1 MTAMILL
8 LGLLSGALLY
18 TPDKNRAEL
27 EARYA
32 VASTDFVQAA
42 GLRLHVRDSGP
53 KDAPAVVLLHG
64 FGASLHT
71 WEAWRRRWRWIVA

>member
-1 MTAMILL
+1 MTITAIIVL
-8 LGLLSGALLY
+8 LGLLTGGLLY

-32 VASTDFVQAA
+32 NAPTDFMQAA

-53 KDAPAVVLLHG
+53 KDAPVVLLLHG
-64 FGASLHT
+64 FGSSLHT
-71 WEAWRRRWRWIVA
+71 WDAWAAR